1 MTLRWITTVLAG
13 IALCFA
19 SYLPPLLAAPPDDG
33 QPVSAEVFV
42 AENSPDDGLL
52 AAVYLRM
59 APGWH
64 IYWQNPGEAGIPVA
78 IRWELPEGFRAL
90 PLDYPVP
97 SSFESAG
104 LTGYGYA
111 GEVVLFSRIVPDDG
125 RTDRSFPE
133 TAFPLG
139 AELSWLSCGEVCIPG
154 SAELTLD
161 GSPPE
166 PGRRE
171 LVRRF
176 LRRVPGK
183 IDGERLALRG
193 AQAAERDGR
202 RFLEIGFSGAE
213 AAALKAFYPLS
224 PKSGLDLKGISVES
238 GSVTVPWTGDTLPE
252 SISGVVETERSA
264 YVLDA
269 PIASGGGDGASSE
282 GMQAGTPLFVMLG
295 LAFLGGVLLNVMPC
309 VLPVLGLKVFS
320 LIGPDRSGP
329 DHVKTGRYLS
339 LVFAFGVL
347 LSFWA
352 LAVFVWVL
360 QEMGEQVGWGF
371 QFQSPVF
378 LMLIATVVFAFGMNL
393 FGLYE
398 FGSPAVSGKIGRIAS
413 HRDALGAFVS
423 GVLATTL
430 ATPCTA
436 PFLGTALGFAFAQ
449 PPAVIFLFFTVVA
462 LGMAAPYVIF
472 AWHPAWLKFL
482 PKPGHWMYLFK
493 QFMGFILVAV
503 VIWLASI
510 LGVQAGSGA
519 VTRLLLL
526 LLAVAFVL
534 WIVGTWTG
542 EGASLRKQLLAWG
555 AGLALLAA
563 VFVPLSS
570 GLRTDP
576 GGRGV
581 PLSESA
587 QTERSGGGV
596 TWHEFSPDL
605 LDSLRSEKKTVFLE
619 FTADWCITC
628 KVLEATVLRN
638 DAVLEALRREDVAAV
653 RADWTTKD
661 DRVTAMLQRFG
672 RSGVPLFVVIPE
684 GNIDDAIVL
693 PEIVTVDI
701 LLDALEKALRSAA
714 AFLEVTAPG

>member
-1 MTLRWITTVLAG
+1 MTLRWIITVLAG
-13 IALCFA
+13 IAVCFA
-19 SYLPPLLAAPPDDG
+19 SCHSPLLAATPGDE

-42 AENSPDDGLL
+42 AENSSEDGLL
-52 AAVYLRM
+52 AAVYVGVE
-59 APGWH
+59 PGWH
-64 IYWQNPGEAGIPVA
+64 VYWQNPGEAGLPVT
-78 IRWELPEGFRAL
+78 IRWRLPEGFRAL

-97 SSFESAG
+97 VRFESAG

-111 GEVVLFSRIVPDDG
+111 GEVVFFSRIVPDDG
-125 RTDRSFPE
+125 RSDRSFPE
-133 TAFPLG
+133 TAFPLV

-154 SAELTLD
+154 SVELTLD
-161 GSPPE
+161 GSPPA

-171 LVRRF
+171 LADRF
-176 LRRVPGK
+176 LRRIPRK
-183 IDGERLALRG
+183 IDGERLALQG

-202 RFLEIGFSGAE
+202 RFLDIGFSGVE

-224 PKSGLDLKGISVES
+224 PENGLDLKGISVEN

-252 SISGVVETERSA
+252 RITGVVETERSA
-264 YVLDA
+264 YVVDA
-269 PIASGGGDGASSE
+269 AIASGGGGASS
-282 GMQAGTPLFVMLG
+282 GSMQAGAPSLFLMLS

-320 LIGPDRSGP
+320 LIGPDNA
-329 DHVKTGRYLS
+329 KTGRYLS
-339 LVFAFGVL
+339 FVFAFGVL

-352 LAVFVWVL
+352 LGVFVWAL

-378 LMLIATVVFAFGMNL
+378 LMFIATVVFAFGMNL

-398 FGSPAVSGKIGRIAS
+398 FGSPAVSGKIGRVAS
-413 HRDALGAFVS
+413 HRDTLGAFVS

-449 PPAVIFLFFTVVA
+449 PPAVIFLFFTIVA
-462 LGMAAPYVIF
+462 LGMAAPYVIL

-482 PKPGHWMYLFK
+482 PKPGRWMYLFK

-519 VTRLLLL
+519 VTRLLVL
-526 LLAVAFVL
+526 LLAVAFML
-534 WIVGTWTG
+534 WIVGAWTG

-555 AGLALLAA
+555 AGLTLLAA
-563 VFVPLSS
+563 VFALLSS
-570 GLRTDP
+570 GLRTEP
-576 GGRGV
+576 GGRGM
-581 PLSESA
+581 PLSENTRA
-587 QTERSGGGV
+587 DRSGGGV
-596 TWHEFSPDL
+596 MWHEFSPDL
-605 LDSLRSEKKTVFLE
+605 LDSLRNERKTVFLE

-628 KVLEATVLRN
+628 KVLEASVLRN
-638 DAVLEALRREDVAAV
+638 DAVQEALGREDVAAV

-661 DRVTAMLQRFG
+661 DRVTAMLRRFG

-684 GNIDDAIVL
+684 GNLDNAIVL
-693 PEIVTVDI
+693 PEIVTVNL
-701 LLDALEKALRSAA
+701 LLDALGEALR
-714 AFLEVTAPG
+714 